1 MMNEQVMLILSG
13 LQGSG
18 KSTFAKRLLEENP
31 GQWVR
36 VNWDT
41 QRRQTPGYKFSK
53 AAENKIKTDSY
64 DQVRSAAA
72 AGLSVVIDNTNLTD
86 DSIGKWTRLGSTL
99 GFHVRVQEFRTP
111 ISECVKRDAARVGEE
126 FIGRAAI
133 ERQALWN
140 GRIDF
145 PVGRKIV
152 IVDVDGTLAD
162 CSHRRKTKE
171 KKCRMCKNGC
181 IEDEGRWLACHVCYG
196 SGLALGTDWDTFFR
210 PDLIVLDEP
219 RYPVV
224 EWTRAMHASGMT
236 VLIVS
241 GRAIDRAG
249 KATVAW
255 LTKNEIPYHHIFMR
269 NGGDN
274 RDDVIVKQEI
284 LDKILAKVNK
294 HQIAFAIDDRTR
306 VVDMWRANGVKCY
319 QVISREEGNF

>member
-1 MMNEQVMLILSG
+1 
-13 LQGSG
+13 
-18 KSTFAKRLLEENP
+18 
-31 GQWVR
+31 
-36 VNWDT
+36 
-41 QRRQTPGYKFSK
+41 
-53 AAENKIKTDSY
+53 
-64 DQVRSAAA
+64 
-72 AGLSVVIDNTNLTD
+72 
-86 DSIGKWTRLGSTL
+86 
-99 GFHVRVQEFRTP
+99 VRVQEFQTP
-111 ISECVKRDAARVGEE
+111 VSVCVERDAARTGEE
-126 FIGRAAI
+126 FIGRAVI
-133 ERQALWN
+133 ERLALWN

-171 KKCRMCKNGC
+171 KKCRTCKDGYVDSERVLPCCNC
-181 IEDEGRWLACHVCYG
+181 RG
-196 SGLALGTDWDTFFR
+196 SGLALGVDWDTFFR
-210 PDLIVLDEP
+210 PDLIVLDEL

-241 GRAIDRAG
+241 GRAIDKAG

-284 LDKILAKVNK
+284 LDKILAKVDK
-294 HQIAFAIDDRTR
+294 RQIAFAIDDRNR
-306 VVDMWRANGVKCY
+306 VVDMWRSNGLKCY
-319 QVISREEGNF
+319 QVVSREEGDF